1 MKKNKEIKK
10 IINYLI
16 NNKVKKLMNNKI
28 KFFNNKM
35 KSINIH

>member
-28 KFFNNKM
+28 KYFKM